1 MSKLGYEHYYNAEDG
16 SGYLALRIKTL
27 QKEASEGRPKR
38 SRQSQTGGPRYD
50 DMLAIF
56 PRFMDIPG
64 LIDQD
69 FRLLFGDST
78 SAKLLEKWSTN
89 IKPKVIAQSRD
100 LTQTEE
106 VKYLI
111 QNAVA
116 TEVEEGWFFLWSP
129 SEDRHLSISP
139 FWLLSIFCQR
149 IIIHIAIPSCNTLP
163 GLPHLTSI
171 GVVGTVTCLPFSCW
185 FTDAGFAALQSRPQ
199 ATGKDLS
206 QTSM

>member
-1 MSKLGYEHYYNAEDG
+1 MSVLFPQRLMGSVVPLVGDGVREGLGSRNLKRSTTQWAVSRASGSWSQHSMIVEHRTPIPCGPQDTRVRGAEKREHYYNAEDG
-16 SGYLALRIKTL
+16 SGYLAWRIKTL

-50 DMLAIF
+50 DMLAII

-106 VKYLI
+106 VKYLT

-116 TEVEEGWFFLWSP
+116 TEVEGGWDSDM
-129 SEDRHLSISP
+129 SS
-139 FWLLSIFCQR
+139 LLLLV
-149 IIIHIAIPSCNTLP
+149 H
-163 GLPHLTSI
+163 
-171 GVVGTVTCLPFSCW
+171 
-185 FTDAGFAALQSRPQ
+185 
-199 ATGKDLS
+199 
-206 QTSM
+206 